1 MPEKNN
7 EKNIFRIAAVLYKDG
22 NYVATRKTTIR
33 KFVETVFIDTDNDS
47 ISPILILQ
55 HIEKNY
61 KISFS
66 EEEIIESLNES
77 YFIHCGEGYSLEKK
91 RYNQLK
97 NILNNQNNIYTYIDE
112 YLESIKS
119 KDRESDKEEIFRF
132 LYDTFTKNI
141 HNYENFLNNQRIET
155 NNLNESSYNIEL
167 INNFLEYKSTQKNKI
182 IFDIMS
188 LSLEYC
194 LLTNKKN
201 NWGLSQLKNKVFYI
215 DSNVI
220 YRALGL
226 NGENRQITT
235 VRFMEKCRS
244 IDINFK
250 VLPITI
256 DEFKSSVKLNTERI
270 RRNQKGYNT
279 KVSPEVYSRYSK
291 DYFRIYYYEWTV
303 GNPNDT
309 QEDFINYIE
318 AKMRSFFDDYSIE
331 VDFNFTRN
339 FGKINDEGIYKTD
352 REIYSYK
359 SNRGM
364 SVTEQTSF
372 TDAQLVEYL
381 NYKRGNDT
389 SMNIGGNKYFLIST
403 DQGLKNWVTYF
414 NIHSTLV
421 MLPTD
426 WMTIMLRYINR
437 TEDDYA
443 SYTSFLTLKMSD
455 PVMRSV
461 LEVDTVINSIAKHVD
476 TAEEQKY
483 YMETIFGNN
492 MLEVIIPDK
501 DKNDIE
507 KIDSLVSDYVK
518 KDLEKRIF
526 KLEMK
531 DRERERE
538 VEIYRNKE
546 SKANKKVKLL
556 INEELK
562 SWQNRGILFGI
573 ILSTIGIFSI
583 VFSIWFQNFKFNYI
597 VIINQNLEN
606 LTNFGSD
613 LIKNIILIPLLLL
626 IGSQAYK
633 NFMRKNINSN
643 IYISKVEELEKK
655 YKI

>member
-47 ISPILILQ
+47 ISPIVILQ

-226 NGENRQITT
+226 NGENRQITLL
-235 VRFMEKCRS
+235 M
-244 IDINFK
+244 N
-250 VLPITI
+250 
-256 DEFKSSVKLNTERI
+256 LNRL
-270 RRNQKGYNT
+270 
-279 KVSPEVYSRYSK
+279 
-291 DYFRIYYYEWTV
+291 
-303 GNPNDT
+303 
-309 QEDFINYIE
+309 
-318 AKMRSFFDDYSIE
+318 
-331 VDFNFTRN
+331 
-339 FGKINDEGIYKTD
+339 
-352 REIYSYK
+352 
-359 SNRGM
+359 SN
-364 SVTEQTSF
+364 
-372 TDAQLVEYL
+372 
-381 NYKRGNDT
+381 
-389 SMNIGGNKYFLIST
+389 
-403 DQGLKNWVTYF
+403 
-414 NIHSTLV
+414 
-421 MLPTD
+421 
-426 WMTIMLRYINR
+426 
-437 TEDDYA
+437 
-443 SYTSFLTLKMSD
+443 
-455 PVMRSV
+455 
-461 LEVDTVINSIAKHVD
+461 
-476 TAEEQKY
+476 
-483 YMETIFGNN
+483 
-492 MLEVIIPDK
+492 
-501 DKNDIE
+501 
-507 KIDSLVSDYVK
+507 
-518 KDLEKRIF
+518 
-526 KLEMK
+526 
-531 DRERERE
+531 
-538 VEIYRNKE
+538 
-546 SKANKKVKLL
+546 
-556 INEELK
+556 
-562 SWQNRGILFGI
+562 
-573 ILSTIGIFSI
+573 
-583 VFSIWFQNFKFNYI
+583 
-597 VIINQNLEN
+597 
-606 LTNFGSD
+606 
-613 LIKNIILIPLLLL
+613 
-626 IGSQAYK
+626 
-633 NFMRKNINSN
+633 
-643 IYISKVEELEKK
+643 
-655 YKI
+655 